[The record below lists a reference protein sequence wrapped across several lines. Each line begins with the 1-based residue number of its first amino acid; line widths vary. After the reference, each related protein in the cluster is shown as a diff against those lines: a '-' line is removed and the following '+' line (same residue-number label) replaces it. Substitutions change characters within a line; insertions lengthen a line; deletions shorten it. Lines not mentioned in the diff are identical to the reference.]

1 MTRRWTVEVGFNKF
15 NGCKKWH
22 EAWRICRDC
31 KDRMGIIHI
40 DVAGETT
47 TEAMAEALAGFA
59 DTSWA
64 KDGYTVVSATVDVTG
79 EDELPRLASPRLAA
93 SQKPRSLRAPRGS
106 TAAKKG
112 SAQKPGGNVPRKA

>member
-1 MTRRWTVEVGFNKF
+1 MIKWWTVEVGFNKF

-22 EAWRICRDC
+22 EAWRICPGC
-31 KDRMGIIHI
+31 KDRMGVIHI

-64 KDGYTVVSATVDVTG
+64 KDGSTVVSATVDVTG
-79 EDELPRLASPRLAA
+79 EEWLPRLSLPRLAA

-106 TAAKKG
+106 TASKRS
-112 SAQKPGGNVPRKA
+112 SAQKRGGKVPRKA